1 MEKFVPFEKLSKKKQ
16 KALNDQKRGDWGKVN
31 PATQVLPDKK
41 KYSRKHHGKEHLHHR
56 RSGKLLHQQRRN
68 HFPRD

>member
-1 MEKFVPFEKLSKKKQ
+1 MEKFVPIEKLSKKKH

-41 KYSRKHHGKEHLHHR
+41 KYSRKQKHKGSEL
-56 RSGKLLHQQRRN
+56 
-68 HFPRD
+68 DD